1 MCLISVVCEQL
12 SVELLVWCVVQAV
25 FEQVELLVWCV
36 VQAVFEQVELLVWCV
51 CLWASVISV
60 VCGAG
65 CL

>member
-1 MCLISVVCEQL
+1 M
-12 SVELLVWCVVQAV
+12 CVVQAV

-36 VQAVFEQVELLVWCV
+36 VQAVFEHVELLVWCV
-51 CLWASVISV
+51 VQAVCGIISV